1 VTPAERAALCR
12 AISPDRLATYT
23 SAAAARG
30 CDVLDLYIWDRDVA
44 AAAMADIAI
53 LEVAMR
59 NAMSAQLAQ
68 RASRADW
75 YSINIGLDTRSLA
88 AVTKAWGQVP
98 QASRT
103 PGRVTAQ
110 LMFGFWRELLEA
122 GGSIGVGPLK
132 QPTDYEAIWRSD
144 LRKAFPGGRSLASSE
159 GSQFT
164 RTWTLGIVK
173 DVHALRNR
181 AAHHEPL
188 VNSLPIPGES
198 RRITIKEGRDACLR
212 FSARLDRDLHT
223 WMTAN
228 SRLALAL
235 AQPI

>member
-1 VTPAERAALCR
+1 MTPAERAALSR

-23 SAAAARG
+23 SAAAARS

-68 RASRADW
+68 RAGRPDW
-75 YSINIGLDTRSLA
+75 YSISIGLDTRSLTA
-88 AVTKAWGQVP
+88 ISKAWGQVP
-98 QASRT
+98 QPSRT

-122 GGSIGVGPLK
+122 GGPVGAGPLK
-132 QPTDYEAIWRSD
+132 QLTDYEAIWRSN
-144 LRKAFPGGRSLASSE
+144 LRRAFPGGRALANSE
-159 GSQFT
+159 GAQFT
-164 RTWTLGIVK
+164 RNWTLGIVK

-188 VNSLPIPGES
+188 VNGLPIPGES
-198 RRITIKEGRDACLR
+198 RRMTINEGLDACLR
-212 FSARLDRDLHT
+212 FSALLDRDLHT
-223 WMTAN
+223 WMTTN

-235 AQPI
+235 SQEI